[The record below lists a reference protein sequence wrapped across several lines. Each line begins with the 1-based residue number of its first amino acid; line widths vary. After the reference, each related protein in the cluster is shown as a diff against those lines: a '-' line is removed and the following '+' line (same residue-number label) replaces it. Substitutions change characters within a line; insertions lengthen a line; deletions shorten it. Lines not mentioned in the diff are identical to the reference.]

1 MEVWLNADDLCQCP
15 NADVERRV
23 GMGSYEGDRF
33 DEREEG
39 AAGGTPRAQVSFRAE
54 AFREHKD
61 FLPT

>member
-1 MEVWLNADDLCQCP
+1 
-15 NADVERRV
+15 
-23 GMGSYEGDRF
+23 MGDGPYEGDRF

-54 AFREHKD
+54 AFREHKE